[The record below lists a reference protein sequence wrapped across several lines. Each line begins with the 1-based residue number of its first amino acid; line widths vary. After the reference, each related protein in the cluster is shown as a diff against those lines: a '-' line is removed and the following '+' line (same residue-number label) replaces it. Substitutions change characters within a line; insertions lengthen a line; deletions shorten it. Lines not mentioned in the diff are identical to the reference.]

1 MSDTCVNHIENY
13 WKILTADANES
24 FTKGEYELALEGY
37 LNALYRAE
45 VLNNNLSDCFRLKV
59 PFLQLYIVS
68 HNNLANCYE
77 KLNLIEKSEESL
89 RKVVFFILYFFEKK
103 LINQEEMNSEL
114 KKSVVNYLNF
124 IKSNN
129 LQMKDENL
137 FFELLRR
144 YTKETELQKLNTL
157 IYA

>member
-13 WKILTADANES
+13 WKILTEDANES
-24 FTKGEYELALEGY
+24 FKKGKYELALEGY

-114 KKSVVNYLNF
+114 KKSVVTYLNF

>member
-45 VLNNNLSDCFRLKV
+45 VLNNNLSDCFRLRV

-68 HNNLANCYE
+68 HNNLANCYQ
-77 KLNLIEKSEESL
+77 KLNLLEKSEESL
-89 RKVVFFILYFFEKK
+89 RKIVFFILYFFEKK
-103 LINQEEMNSEL
+103 LIGQDEMEREL
-114 KKSVVNYLNF
+114 HKAVVNYLNF
-124 IKSNN
+124 IKSNQ
-129 LQMKDENL
+129 LQMKEQKL
-137 FFELLRR
+137 FFDLLQK
-144 YTKETELQKLNTL
+144 YTKETELQQLNTL
-157 IYA
+157 SYA